1 MNRTISLI
9 FTSTWLLFFASG
21 SIGIH
26 ANPQSLEKVFDE
38 IGYKPVGE
46 ALEDAE
52 RHFRQKLTLPIQV
65 PPISFTHHF
74 GRFNDLED
82 DINDSFE
89 AVWINEASP
98 GHHYKIDIRPV
109 VHKIPFSDK
118 RIVKTFTLQ
127 DDGEALY
134 IEIAGFY
141 ALVFEKKGWQYVLS
155 VDKRVAAKVPPD
167 VLVDLANSIEY

>member
-1 MNRTISLI
+1 MNRHIPLI
-9 FTSTWLLFFASG
+9 LIVTWLLFFASG

-46 ALEDAE
+46 ALEGAE
-52 RHFRQKLTLPIQV
+52 RHFRQKLKLPIQV

-98 GHHYKIDIRPV
+98 GHHYKIDVRPI
-109 VHKIPFSDK
+109 VHKISFSDK
-118 RIVKTFTLQ
+118 RIMEKFTLK
-127 DDGEALY
+127 DKGEALY
-134 IEIAGFY
+134 LEIAGFY
-141 ALVFEKKGWQYVLS
+141 ALVFEMEGWQYVLS
-155 VDKRVAAKVPPD
+155 IDKLLSDKVPPD
-167 VLVDLANSIEY
+167 ILVDIADSIKY